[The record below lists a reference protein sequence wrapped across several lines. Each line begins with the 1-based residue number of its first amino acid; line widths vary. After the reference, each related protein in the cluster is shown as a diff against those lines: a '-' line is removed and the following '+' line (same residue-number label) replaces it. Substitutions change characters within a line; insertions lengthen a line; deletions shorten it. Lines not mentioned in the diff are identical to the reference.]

1 MEARTGIEQA
11 LLDQIGK
18 IQKDWDEREAR
29 LTKLV
34 EDVISDEKERE
45 ERLTKLLRVL
55 SEQVNG
61 LSIELQ
67 SAPKLTKHLEQLE
80 KLLADG

>member
-1 MEARTGIEQA
+1 MEARTGIKQA

-18 IQKDWDEREAR
+18 IQKEWDEREAR

-45 ERLTKLLRVL
+45 ERLTNLSRIL

-61 LSIELQ
+61 LSTQLQ
-67 SAPKLTKHLEQLE
+67 SAHKLTKQLE
-80 KLLADG
+80 KLLENG